1 MLNLNKNYKYLLSCS
16 FGPDSMALLRMLLDE
31 KYNFEVAH
39 VNYNLREEA
48 KKETEDLLGYCD
60 KHNIICHVYYVKEA
74 IKTNVEE
81 KCREIRYEYFKSLF
95 DEHRFNALLVAH
107 QQDDL
112 IETYYLQKQRN
123 ILPRH
128 YGLQRETTLFG
139 MDVIRPLLD
148 YKKSELE
155 DFCRENS
162 VPYAIDSTNML
173 DIYARNKIR
182 HEIVEKMNDEQR
194 KEVIKTIK
202 EENRIV
208 AVQYEQ
214 ADKLEGLTNLELLK
228 LEPTIFRLY
237 LNKLAKDVSPD
248 FEVSKK
254 VAREI
259 HKLLKSD
266 KPNIS
271 FPVSK
276 SLRFIKEYET
286 SFFDFENEMI
296 NFYYLLEKPSELDT
310 PFFHLDFTNGASN
323 RNVKEDDYP
332 LVIRNAN
339 YDDSYIIKNYP
350 VKVRRLFIDWKM
362 PMSLRKRWPIILNK
376 DNEIIY
382 IPRFQKNFILD
393 TNCNFYVKLHISLK

>member
-1 MLNLNKNYKYLLSCS
+1 MLNLNKNYKYLLACS
-16 FGPDSMALLRMLLDE
+16 FGPDSMALLKMLLNE

-48 KKETEDLLGYCD
+48 KKETEDLLEYCN
-60 KHNIICHVYYVKEA
+60 KHNITCHVYYVKEA

-95 DEHRFNALLVAH
+95 DEHKFDALLVAH

-123 ILPRH
+123 ILPRY
-128 YGLQRETTLFG
+128 YGLQEETVLFG
-139 MDVIRPLLD
+139 MNVIRPLLN
-148 YKKSELE
+148 YKKSELL
-155 DFCRENS
+155 DFCKENQ
-162 VPYAIDSTNML
+162 VPFAIDSTNLL

-182 HEIVEKMNDEQR
+182 HEIVEKMDDIQR
-194 KEVIKTIK
+194 KEVIEIIY
-202 EENRIV
+202 EENIEL
-208 AVQYEQ
+208 AKQYEQ
-214 ADKLEGLTNLELLK
+214 VDKLEGLTNQQMLELD
-228 LEPTIFRLY
+228 PVIFRLY

-259 HKLLKSD
+259 RKLLQSN

-276 SLRFIKEYET
+276 SLRFMKEYET
-286 SFFDFENEMI
+286 SFFDFENEMV
-296 NFYYLLEKPSELDT
+296 NFYFLLEEAGKLDT
-310 PFFHLDFTNGASN
+310 PYFYLDFTKGASN
-323 RNVKEDDYP
+323 RNVKEGDYP

-339 YDDSYIIKNYP
+339 YDDSYVIKNYP

-362 PMSLRKRWPIILNK
+362 PMSLRKRWPVILNK
-376 DNEIIY
+376 DNKIIY
-382 IPRFQKNFILD
+382 IPRYQKNFNPD
-393 TNCNFYVKLHISLK
+393 MNCNFYVKKHISLK